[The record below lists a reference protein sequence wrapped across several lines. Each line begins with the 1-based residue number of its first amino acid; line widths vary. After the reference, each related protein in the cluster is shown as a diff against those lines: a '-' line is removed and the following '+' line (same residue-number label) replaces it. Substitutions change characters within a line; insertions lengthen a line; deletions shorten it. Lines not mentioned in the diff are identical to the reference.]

1 MLCVALLLSS
11 AAASTLRQVPDGMTL
26 RKWMMGQKCINM
38 ASLPLMNTQ
47 FAQLGALDALES
59 EGLMDQVTGLSGVS
73 SGAFVTAVA
82 ASKNRS
88 LASSIFRSKWPGWSN
103 LGANK
108 DPDFSG
114 NYREKILDKVLPQ
127 LSQLNL
133 PQ

>member
-1 MLCVALLLSS
+1 MRTLCLTLVLVG
-11 AAASTLRQVPDGMTL
+11 AAAHTLQVARDGMTL
-26 RKWMMGQKCINM
+26 RKWIKAQPCLNM

-47 FAQLGALDALES
+47 FAQLGAIDALES
-59 EGLMDQVTGLSGVS
+59 EGLMDHVTGLSGVS

-108 DPDFSG
+108 DPDFSS
-114 NYREKILDKVLPQ
+114 NYRERILDKVL
-127 LSQLNL
+127 
-133 PQ
+133 

>member
-1 MLCVALLLSS
+1 MNTLCLALLVVGGT
-11 AAASTLRQVPDGMTL
+11 AHTLRQVPDGMTL
-26 RKWMMGQKCINM
+26 RKWMQQQPCLNM

-47 FAQLGALDALES
+47 FAQLGAIDALES
-59 EGLMDQVTGLSGVS
+59 EGLMDKVTGMSGVS

-108 DPDFSG
+108 DPDFSS
-114 NYREKILDKVLPQ
+114 NYRERILDKVL
-127 LSQLNL
+127 
-133 PQ
+133 